1 MDATQKK
8 AFRKAFMGGFSK
20 KDVNR
25 YIEESSSKYTSEIKE
40 LKETLE
46 AETKE
51 KNLLSEKLSDA
62 EEKLSELSSV
72 KEELSSLQEKFNSL
86 SSSFSE
92 KEAEAA
98 KLSEENASLSARIS
112 ELLKTE
118 SEYTARKTEL
128 AEIEISARS
137 RANELLSD
145 TEREIDAKKASLEAE
160 LSVKK
165 REFAE
170 EKARAS
176 RIASDSVSNLSR
188 LVSSLRGEVE
198 SIDSRLVRITDTA
211 RNNVSMLLNAVS
223 DAETKV
229 SNMGEVVSSFEN
241 K

>member
-1 MDATQKK
+1 MDGTEKK

-40 LKETLE
+40 LKESLE

-51 KNLLSEKLSDA
+51 KTLLSEKLTAA

-72 KEELSSLQEKFNSL
+72 KEELSSLQEKF
-86 SSSFSE
+86 SE
-92 KEAEAA
+92 LTATFEEKSAEALR
-98 KLSEENASLSARIS
+98 LSEENSALSFRVS

-145 TEREIDAKKASLEAE
+145 TEREIDAKKASLDAE
-160 LSVKK
+160 LSAKK

-170 EKARAS
+170 EKARAA
-176 RIASDSVSNLSR
+176 RCASDSVGNLSR

-198 SIDSRLVRITDTA
+198 SIDSRLVRITDSA

-229 SNMGEVVSSFEN
+229 SDMGDVVSSFEN